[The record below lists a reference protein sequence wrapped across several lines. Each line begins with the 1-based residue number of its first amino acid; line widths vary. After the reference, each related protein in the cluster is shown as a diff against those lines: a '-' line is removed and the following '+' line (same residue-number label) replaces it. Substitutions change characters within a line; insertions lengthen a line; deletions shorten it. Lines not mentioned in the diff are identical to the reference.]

1 MAGVAGWCGWLGSG
15 QGKQLVPDD
24 KTISS
29 QRKGSPRP
37 NVRCSGAEVKTT
49 PES

>member
-37 NVRCSGAEVKTT
+37 NVRCPEAER
-49 PES
+49 EMLRS